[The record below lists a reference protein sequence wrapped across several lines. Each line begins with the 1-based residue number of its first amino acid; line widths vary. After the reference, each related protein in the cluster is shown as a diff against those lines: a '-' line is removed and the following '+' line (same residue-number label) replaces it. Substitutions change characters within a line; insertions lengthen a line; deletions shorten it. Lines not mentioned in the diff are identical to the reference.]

1 MEVDYLLYHED
12 SAKVDKMMDALSR
25 RNDFLFNTTA
35 RAEFGLSTHSR
46 TFMQHE
52 HTWQNVAVRGFGR
65 VGRNVVEYRVTLP
78 SVYVYPEF
86 VAAALIEK
94 NWEVKARYR
103 ESGKAWTYE
112 HSDFPAGTTYTRP
125 ADWQG

>member
-52 HTWQNVAVRGFGR
+52 HTWHNVAVRGFTR
-65 VGRNVVEYRVTLP
+65 VGRVEYRVTLP
-78 SVYVYPEF
+78 IAYVYPEF

-94 NWEVKARYR
+94 DWQVKTRYR
-103 ESGKAWTYE
+103 DPGEPWTYE
-112 HSDFPAGTTYTRP
+112 HSDFPPVTTYTRP
-125 ADWQG
+125 AD